1 MTIYVSLEIK
11 IKKLLIVKIMKI
23 KLLIA
28 PALAVVIGLASCN
41 GGDSKLA
48 GELVGTW
55 KGSATEMSKS
65 KPDKPDKEGKHKS
78 DKDDMRKEGD
88 RNRPGRGDGGDMTC
102 TPTLTFVRTD
112 GTNGGTIKIVA
123 DYTVTKGVE
132 SVTTDIPVKAT
143 VNGNVSASGTWT
155 VKEGDEIIVNF
166 DPSKTI
172 VNVDTAS
179 LALSY
184 ARLTD
189 APVDSLNTI
198 KQRVAPNIP
207 DVIKPMLAGKIQKL
221 RKFDDV
227 KITGNAMTLEMG
239 HNKITFTKQ

>member
-1 MTIYVSLEIK
+1 
-11 IKKLLIVKIMKI
+11 MKI

-28 PALAVVIGLASCN
+28 AALTAVIGLTSCN
-41 GGDSKLA
+41 GEDSKLA

-55 KGSATEMSKS
+55 KGNATEMIKG
-65 KPDKPDKEGKHKS
+65 KKDKPDKDGRKDSDKS
-78 DKDDMRKEGD
+78 DKRKDEGRD
-88 RNRPGRGDGGDMTC
+88 KGRHGASEEMLC

-112 GTNGGTIKIVA
+112 GTNGGTVNISAVYA
-123 DYTVTKGVE
+123 VTTGVE
-132 SVTTDIPVKAT
+132 SVATTSPIKAT

-155 VKEGDEIIVNF
+155 VKDGDEIILIL
-166 DPSKTI
+166 DPSKTV

-189 APVDSLNTI
+189 APQDSLNAI
-198 KQRVAPNIP
+198 KDRVAANVA
-207 DVIKPMLAGKIQKL
+207 DVVKPMLAGRVQKM

-227 KITGNAMTLEMG
+227 KVIGNTMTLEAG
-239 HNKITFTKQ
+239 HNKMTFTKQ

>member
-1 MTIYVSLEIK
+1 MKT
-11 IKKLLIVKIMKI
+11 KLLM
-23 KLLIA
+23 A
-28 PALAVVIGLASCN
+28 AALSVAIGLTSCD

-55 KGSATEMSKS
+55 KGNATEMSKG
-65 KPDKPDKEGKHKS
+65 KPDKSGKKDKKESERTDKH
-78 DKDDMRKEGD
+78 RGGD
-88 RNRPGRGDGGDMTC
+88 RDKSGYGDGGDMTC

-112 GTNGGTIKIVA
+112 GINGGTINIAA

-132 SVTTDIPVKAT
+132 SVTTNIPVKAS

-155 VKEGDEIIVNF
+155 VKDGDEIIVNL

-179 LALSY
+179 LTLSY

-189 APVDSLNTI
+189 APADSLNTI
-198 KQRVAPNIP
+198 KQRVADNIP
-207 DVIKPMLAGKIQKL
+207 DVIKPMLAGKIQKM

-227 KITGNAMTLEMG
+227 KITGNAMTLEAG
-239 HNKITFTKQ
+239 HNKMTFTKQ

>member
-1 MTIYVSLEIK
+1 
-11 IKKLLIVKIMKI
+11 
-23 KLLIA
+23 
-28 PALAVVIGLASCN
+28 
-41 GGDSKLA
+41 
-48 GELVGTW
+48 
-55 KGSATEMSKS
+55 
-65 KPDKPDKEGKHKS
+65 
-78 DKDDMRKEGD
+78 MRKEGD

>member
-1 MTIYVSLEIK
+1 
-11 IKKLLIVKIMKI
+11 
-23 KLLIA
+23 
-28 PALAVVIGLASCN
+28 
-41 GGDSKLA
+41 
-48 GELVGTW
+48 
-55 KGSATEMSKS
+55 MSKS
-65 KPDKPDKEGKHKS
+65 KTDKPDKEGKHKS

-112 GTNGGTIKIVA
+112 GTNGGAIKIVA

-143 VNGNVSASGTWT
+143 VNGKVSASGTWT

-184 ARLTD
+184 AWLTD